1 MYSKAIYELA
11 DFILN
16 EASDDEIAIVE
27 EALNRRRQKGPLDRL
42 NFDQMA
48 RNATA
53 RFASNMPDIKGM
65 ARDMIKNIILQNQPN
80 IDLEHLNTL
89 IDHYVPDESQNAE
102 QRERQI
108 PPDLLANMIRQFVL
122 YSRGELASDEEQEL
136 RISIPDWPAKY
147 WDVFSEQTRAKI
159 RELIE
164 A

>member
-122 YSRGELASDEEQEL
+122 YSRGELASEEEQEL

>member
-16 EASDDEIAIVE
+16 EASDDEIVIVE

>member
-80 IDLEHLNTL
+80 IDPEHLSTL
-89 IDHYVPDESQNAE
+89 IDHYIPDESQNAE

>member
-16 EASDDEIAIVE
+16 EASDDEIVIVE

-80 IDLEHLNTL
+80 IDPEHLNAL